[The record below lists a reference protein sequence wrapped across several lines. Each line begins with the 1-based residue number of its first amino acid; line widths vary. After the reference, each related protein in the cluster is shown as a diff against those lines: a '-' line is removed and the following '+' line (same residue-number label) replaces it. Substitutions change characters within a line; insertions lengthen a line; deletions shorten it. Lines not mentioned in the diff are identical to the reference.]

1 VKYLVQFATFPPPA
15 EPGVKSGTW
24 TRVGD
29 TGADP
34 TFVFLLAHRMIN
46 APPRA
51 DGGIRGRRHGS
62 GVGMISVRKKVRMQ
76 LLTGIDFRMN
86 LAAWRIPQIRGDV
99 VDPATSWLMVAN
111 VTRKLVAVRA

>member
-46 APPRA
+46 APRGLTVA
-51 DGGIRGRRHGS
+51 FAVGGT
-62 GVGMISVRKKVRMQ
+62 VRE
-76 LLTGIDFRMN
+76 
-86 LAAWRIPQIRGDV
+86 LA
-99 VDPATSWLMVAN
+99 
-111 VTRKLVAVRA
+111 